1 MLDSRNWLVH
11 ASPWRT
17 RATNGKEEPLKCNA
31 VLIRISDGVE
41 PEFEVL
47 VVVLGKVQKDC
58 GRFKDCEI
66 VTGAVNEDWD
76 TSVGV

>member
-1 MLDSRNWLVH
+1 M
-11 ASPWRT
+11 
-17 RATNGKEEPLKCNA
+17 KCNA

-66 VTGAVNEDWD
+66 VAGAVNEDWD